1 MRAGSRLTPFAA
13 LGLAIL
19 LWGGGF
25 YPTELGLQSASS
37 TTLNVLRAAPAALL
51 LLIWTA
57 WMRRTRTPS
66 SLALSTVISGVLM
79 IGVFTAAISEG
90 TARAG
95 AANTA
100 VLLNT
105 HPFWVLL
112 LARTFLL
119 EPVGRVAVA
128 GIVLGFAG
136 VVATVAPQL
145 GSSGNASQVALGLG
159 AALAGA
165 WAWATGTILVRRTA
179 TREQDF
185 DVLRVTT
192 GQYVAG
198 AAFLAL
204 VALPQGAD
212 ADWNSRQLWLAV
224 AWLAI
229 GTSALATLLFLFAL
243 RRIDAVRAS
252 TWQFLVPVVAIII
265 EIARGNAPE
274 PIVFAGMAVTIL
286 GVAIASGSS
295 QLDALWQRR
304 RRASALEKPASQR
317 GG

>member
-1 MRAGSRLTPFAA
+1 MPGLSRLTPFAA

-25 YPTELGLQSASS
+25 YPTELGLRSTSS

-51 LLIWTA
+51 LLGWVA
-57 WMRRTRTPS
+57 WIRRTKAPW
-66 SLALSTVISGVLM
+66 SLTLTTLVSGVLM

-119 EPVGRVAVA
+119 EPIPRLAVA
-128 GIVLGFAG
+128 GVALGFAG
-136 VVATVAPQL
+136 VVTTVAPQL
-145 GSSGNASQVALGLG
+145 GSSGDASQLALGL
-159 AALAGA
+159 AVALAGA
-165 WAWATGTILVRRTA
+165 WAWAAGTVLVRRVA
-179 TREQDF
+179 TGDSDF
-185 DVLRVTT
+185 DVLRVTA

-198 AAFLAL
+198 AAFLVL
-204 VALPQGAD
+204 IALPGGID
-212 ADWNSRQLWLAV
+212 AEWDSTQLWVAV

-229 GTSALATLLFLFAL
+229 GTSAIATLLFLFSL
-243 RRIDAVRAS
+243 RRIDAVQAS
-252 TWQFLVPVVAIII
+252 TWQFLVPVVAIAI
-265 EIARGNAPE
+265 EIVRGNPPGA
-274 PIVFAGMAVTIL
+274 IVFAGMAITIL
-286 GVAIASGSS
+286 GIALVTSAS
-295 QLDALWQRR
+295 QLEALRRSARDAQT
-304 RRASALEKPASQR
+304 AGEHAA
-317 GG
+317 